1 MSIGMELTKHL
12 RQKFGK
18 KGRLRKQTNQKKIRK
33 VDSHLYLREKLIRNN
48 NNKNNKNLK
57 Q

>member
-18 KGRLRKQTNQKKIRK
+18 KGRLRKQTNRKKIRK
-33 VDSHLYLREKLIRNN
+33 VDSRLCLREKLIRNN